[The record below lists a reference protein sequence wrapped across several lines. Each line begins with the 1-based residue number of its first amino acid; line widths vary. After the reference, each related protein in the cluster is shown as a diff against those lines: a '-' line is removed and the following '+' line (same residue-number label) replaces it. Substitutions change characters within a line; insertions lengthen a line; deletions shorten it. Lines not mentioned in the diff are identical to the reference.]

1 MRKAVL
7 AMALIVT
14 GMSLSGCW
22 RHGHGGYD
30 RPGNPSDH
38 HHHHGY

>member
-14 GMSLSGCW
+14 GMTLSGCW
-22 RHGHGGYD
+22 RHGHGYD